1 MSTDQPPSGQPPEE
15 DPFLKRPQEP
25 PPPSAGQPPPSGPPP
40 GEPPPE
46 PPPQGSPYGPS
57 GGSGPSEGSPYGP
70 ANGSPHGPSGGSPYG
85 PSGGSPYGPS
95 GGSPY
100 GGGAPPPPPPY
111 GGGGYG
117 GADPLSGM
125 PPLAEPGRRILARL
139 IDWLIVF
146 IPLAIIGIPFDVY
159 KRATEDNFGDTVNSF
174 SGGSQLVFQ
183 LITIVAYV
191 AYDTVLTARDGRT
204 VGKKLMKLRVAM
216 LNDGST
222 PPMSQSLLRAVVLWL
237 PALICCACLWPLI
250 LLVLILVDKPYK
262 QGLHDKA
269 AKTVVVSVPG

>member
-40 GEPPPE
+40 EGPPPGD
-46 PPPQGSPYGPS
+46 PPP
-57 GGSGPSEGSPYGP
+57 
-70 ANGSPHGPSGGSPYG
+70 GSPYG

-100 GGGAPPPPPPY
+100 DNVPPPPPPY
-111 GGGGYG
+111 GGYGAGYG
-117 GADPLSGM
+117 GTDPLSGM
-125 PPLAEPGRRILARL
+125 PPLAESGKRIIARV
-139 IDWLIVF
+139 IDWLIIA
-146 IPLAIIGIPFDVY
+146 IPLAIIGIPFDIY
-159 KRATEDNFGDTVNSF
+159 SRATRDGNDFGDTVNSLN
-174 SGGSQLVFQ
+174 GGSQLVFQ

-191 AYDTVLTARDGRT
+191 AYDTVMVAKNGQTL
-204 VGKKLMKLRVAM
+204 GKKWMKLRVAM

-222 PPMSQSLLRAVVLWL
+222 PPMSQSLLRAIVLWL
-237 PALICCACLWPLI
+237 PALICCACLWPLLI
-250 LLVLILVDKPYK
+250 LILILVDKPYK

-269 AKTVVVSVPG
+269 AKTVVVSVPQ